1 MPAVRSH
8 WPEYACE
15 AALLGT
21 FMFVACALA
30 VVLEHPA
37 GALHHALPDTLTRR
51 AAFGAAMGLTAVALV
66 HSRWGKRSGAHL
78 NPAVTLSFA
87 WLRRIRPEDA
97 AAYAAAQLAGAS
109 IGVAAAWA
117 VFGARL
123 AHPSIHF
130 VVTRPG
136 DAGVLVAF
144 AAEVAMSFVLMAT
157 VLLVSGSRRSELTG
171 ACAGALVFLYITFE
185 APLSGMSMNPA
196 RSFGSALV
204 AADFEALWIYFAAP
218 PFGMLGAAA
227 LLRGRVAGCA
237 KLRHASDVRCIFCGQ
252 GAVERDTLRAVH
264 AAPPTVSSE
273 VTR

>member
-204 AADFEALWIYFAAP
+204 AACSARQRSCAGASPAARSCATRATCAASSAARARRIP
-218 PFGMLGAAA
+218 PRRWARRRFQPCRDDARRSAAQ
-227 LLRGRVAGCA
+227 L
-237 KLRHASDVRCIFCGQ
+237 
-252 GAVERDTLRAVH
+252 
-264 AAPPTVSSE
+264 
-273 VTR
+273 

>member
-1 MPAVRSH
+1 
-8 WPEYACE
+8 
-15 AALLGT
+15 
-21 FMFVACALA
+21 
-30 VVLEHPA
+30 
-37 GALHHALPDTLTRR
+37 
-51 AAFGAAMGLTAVALV
+51 V

>member
-1 MPAVRSH
+1 MRSH

-21 FMFVACALA
+21 FMFVACAVA

-37 GALHHALPDTLTRR
+37 GALHHAFPDPFTRR

-87 WLRRIRPEDA
+87 WLGRVRPGDA
-97 AAYAAAQLAGAS
+97 ASYVGAQFAGATV
-109 IGVAAAWA
+109 GVAAAWA

-123 AHPSIHF
+123 AHPSTHF

-136 DAGVLVAF
+136 AAGVLVAF
-144 AAEVAMSFVLMAT
+144 VAEAAISFGLMST

-171 ACAGALVFLYITFE
+171 ACAGALVCLYITFE

-196 RSFGSALV
+196 RSLGSAVV

-218 PFGMLGAAA
+218 PLGMLGAAA
-227 LLRGRVAGCA
+227 LLRGRISGCA
-237 KLRHASDVRCIFCGQ
+237 KLRHTAEVRCIFCGQ
-252 GAVERDTLRAVH
+252 GVVERDATQGVHVDPPAVL
-264 AAPPTVSSE
+264 SE